1 MEVSNAWGKTIY
13 LYTNGIGWP
22 NDNAKIWVHAWGSG
36 QDTDKQMTKVKDQL
50 YIADISD
57 ADTKVI
63 FTRTE
68 STSTGVFNQEWN
80 RVGEQ
85 ILNDETPCL
94 KLTTFTTG
102 TWGKISYDAHI
113 YLDNSVA
120 NWTEAK
126 KEFMIGHSFYS
137 DTYTMTQI
145 LNTKLYYLAF
155 SDIWHGYWDYG
166 FIGVTS
172 HWGPYNN
179 QDITTRIKSAAKR
192 TGTRGDQ
199 VLNGTKLFVP
209 ENANNDA
216 TLNKFDYNSYN
227 DLNHTQTIKAQ
238 VKYGET
244 DPAYKQVISPATIT
258 ATTKYFNSENSAN
271 GNGSLTIDRGETNPA
286 ELTQT
291 VNAAYTSTVTLSY
304 TNLHD
309 AYEFMDWWDDTNQK
323 TISTSATCTYVATK
337 ATTIYARFKA
347 KEDYTRTVYLD
358 ARNWNADNPRYAV
371 YAFYGEYEGQNEW
384 IDMTPAY
391 GTNWYYTCEVP
402 AKYSH
407 VIFCRMNPDISTN
420 SFDDNNRWGQTNDLL
435 VVLDLDKNNCFT
447 PSGDPT
453 EQGGKTYNGNWSTP
467 PTFTVTLAGTDYGT
481 YTVTCGEQK
490 ITISDHQTQTIT
502 NVAAGTQLTITD
514 IIPNDG
520 YDQTMV
526 YSAAG
531 ANYTYF
537 SDSTEI
543 DGKRTYTYTVNSDVS
558 IAEDFRTKEAH
569 TIYIKVTSIPYE
581 TWCKDSNGEH
591 KSPRIIYIN
600 GLTQQKL
607 RDSENL
613 VDFEHVSSN
622 SSYSIY
628 RCTIPKGNHSFKLF
642 PCNSFDPN
650 VYEGEVFDYKII
662 PDDPSRNCFEFENK
676 ENNKTPSGEWV
687 ASKVYLD
694 PCKYGT
700 YGIRC
705 NGQEYYNYADNQRIV
720 ELPFGA
726 VLEPIDAI
734 STSPHYGPNPRY
746 ASSIVINEYFEVDL
760 NKSLTLIDQ
769 IRYSANLV
777 TTQPHR
783 VILHIPN
790 NILSDWNA
798 DVPYNCVYAKDYRSY
813 GSCKFDEAS
822 QTYIGKLIEGT
833 KLGSEEYYY
842 FDIPA
847 GFNNFVFERKTS
859 LGEGVGPHRA
869 TNDFLYQIPLDE
881 NLVYT
886 LTGTDSSG
894 KFIGTW
900 GPLPEYTI
908 TLGYPDIGRFGI
920 IVDGETIYASNQ
932 NKRDTYITVPYGTE
946 VQLLKGEPGDA
957 AYTNNLVKEINSQKE
972 YIIFGESENQRTFT
986 ITSNVKF
993 DDIFAT
999 KPSQTVF
1006 IAVPKNHANLDKWY
1020 NCSDANHKDGH
1031 DVYAWQTK
1039 YPYDYLQNGQAK
1051 QTMQKKVA
1059 KIETDDYT
1067 YYQYTLDGHVYEL
1080 DFQFKSAKDAN
1091 GTWDSQAAH
1100 AGTKTSKCPPIS
1112 TKNCF
1117 YLDGGIEGTNHV
1129 NGYTGYWDYGPPCQ
1143 VKMGYTNIGRYGIK
1157 DHTGEIHYATPG
1169 GTNTTFYV
1177 PYGSKV
1183 EVLEG
1188 EPGNN
1193 AYNGMV
1199 GLFNGDNVVKKF
1211 HDGQNTDNIVTI
1223 TGYTVFDDLFVSKKE
1238 HIVYLGVPNEGFDNW
1253 RLNDGER
1260 MTVRHLWPRDY
1271 IPSVYVN
1278 YEEMFVIDDITY
1290 YKFTLPQGLCSF
1302 QFSHR
1307 QQSNDSQISAS
1318 RHFLYQIPVTEYN
1331 CFILENRQDGNGD
1344 YDGYWAKLPAKPE
1357 NEYDYR
1363 VLYAEKELIKT
1374 HEEGETEDWETAFR
1388 TVYEHP
1394 SDIITK
1400 PDVLPQNGQED
1411 IVSLHINTSQKR
1423 GDKTVHPMVI
1433 LQQFKKIENNT
1444 YKWVNL
1450 QAHTVLPL
1458 KATGNMGMLPGR
1470 KKTFGDLPFYDDG
1483 IEAIKNDTT
1492 YSSRR
1497 DGLDKYKGSGVWN
1510 FTVTQSGSTVTLNVG
1525 NTTRYTGKYYI
1536 RTEALTNG
1544 WNNYKENL
1552 MTYSDYADYNS
1563 GFSHYFC
1570 KWLLVGNN
1578 VKFTIANDYAQSISD
1593 PLYGDATDLWGNDI
1607 DFQMVER
1614 DQVLNEDAN
1623 VRFAWYEMNNFV
1635 HRAYL
1640 SGSTHVQDRFLVVKG
1655 EAGEIFSHPQGTALT
1670 AGENGTPRFGL
1681 DENEEIFRDD
1691 ANWIYHADIQI
1702 KPGCIAN
1709 VTAQHF
1715 GKTQTFIKN
1724 RTLVYGENL
1733 DDMKY
1738 QYPIRLLYD
1747 FKINRLITGYIPNG
1761 DNNTEIEAFTT
1772 DLMLI
1777 RREEPDDNDSKVTQ
1791 LVFNTKAMDNSN
1803 TRAYGVLELSKERLV
1818 NDGNYNDLKRRLY
1831 WISFPFDVRIA
1842 DVFGSGIYAQHWI
1855 IQSYNGQKRAD
1866 NGYYYETTESNW
1878 EYHFDPNTI
1887 NAGDPEYQG
1896 VLKKGVGYVVALNLY
1911 NIWKDQLLDN
1921 TKDAICLYFPSK
1933 DLISAD
1939 IVKDQDITI
1948 DVPEHE
1954 CKKKGREIADSHWNV
1969 IGVPAYK
1976 NAGVN
1981 FDQPIDLS
1989 TKCAYYYRW
1998 DKAHNA
2004 YTPMASYTGEFST
2017 LHAYMVQ
2024 YHGGLN
2030 WTGVVREG
2038 TQSLAARSNTD
2049 HQIEHNLRLELQKDG
2064 KELDRT
2070 FVRLQENE
2078 DDVTSGF
2085 DFNYDLS
2092 KIINA
2097 GTNIYTIVKTNDLT
2111 TNVSGNVLPL
2121 AEDMVIPVGV
2131 VIDQAG
2137 EYTFSMPDGTDGII
2151 AELIDYQTNTRTN
2164 LLLDNYTVTL
2174 PAGTNNS
2181 RFALSLQPDKTV
2193 TSVDNIGNEATGD
2206 KVKKYLIDGK
2216 LYLQKDGVLYDA
2228 QGHAL

>member
-1 MEVSNAWGKTIY
+1 MKHNLLKSLIISVILLTGVCNAWGKTIY
-13 LYTNGIGWP
+13 LQ
-22 NDNAKIWVHAWGSG
+22 S
-36 QDTDKQMTKVKDQL
+36 
-50 YIADISD
+50 
-57 ADTKVI
+57 
-63 FTRTE
+63 
-68 STSTGVFNQEWN
+68 STSTGWAKDNAKFAIHYWKNGGAANWSDYMIAKTSDMYATEISDDATHVIVVRYNSNKTGTCNWNDVWNQTVTIELNGKNIIVDKGWEEEWDNSEQKNKLKNYSLLDGPYETKNLPKTIYFDNTVAEWN
-80 RVGEQ
+80 
-85 ILNDETPCL
+85 
-94 KLTTFTTG
+94 
-102 TWGKISYDAHI
+102 KIF
-113 YLDNSVA
+113 LR
-120 NWTEAK
+120 
-126 KEFMIGHSFYS
+126 IGRDDYS
-137 DTYTMTQI
+137 DAYQFTKVQGTANLYELKTPKYFGYRSFNLANSCGWTGDKKVDQPYTESSNIYPNGEYKITKRS
-145 LNTKLYYLAF
+145 LNNYYGDL
-155 SDIWHGYWDYG
+155 D
-166 FIGVTS
+166 
-172 HWGPYNN
+172 
-179 QDITTRIKSAAKR
+179 QDI
-192 TGTRGDQ
+192 
-199 VLNGTKLFVP
+199 LFIPTSVNKE
-209 ENANNDA
+209 ENNCTYYNCD
-216 TLNKFDYNSYN
+216 FDERSTP
-227 DLNHTQTIKAQ
+227 H
-238 VKYGET
+238 
-244 DPAYKQVISPATIT
+244 
-258 ATTKYFNSENSAN
+258 
-271 GNGSLTIDRGETNPA
+271 
-286 ELTQT
+286 TQT
-291 VNAAYTSTVTLSY
+291 VNFYQYYAGGTLSISYINEDGNKQTKTSGSFSVPQTCILTVESAIAARGYEFRNVEFYNSTTKQGDIKTIGETFIVRDARTIYPEFVTTSPQKVFLKINAAWEDYKHIKVYTWNNNSHLWVDLNPVNGVSNLFSCEIPAGYSQLSFVKLNGEDAGGYHWNHKTAQSIDLDYTPVSEGKNCFKLTIETKDDGGNVKYTGGWASAKVTLDPC
-304 TNLHD
+304 N
-309 AYEFMDWWDDTNQK
+309 
-323 TISTSATCTYVATK
+323 IGTYGIK
-337 ATTIYARFKA
+337 YNGEEYLNDATTSIEVEMPYGSSFQIIDATPTSEHYIANTRYKTSIVRKGYLTEFEKDQTIEVVDDYNFA
-347 KEDYTRTVYLD
+347 PNLVTKESHRVYLRIPNNLRSD
-358 ARNWNADNPRYAV
+358 WNKNSN
-371 YAFYGEYEGQNEW
+371 GEHFNCIYLRDYLSGWRTKHPSN
-384 IDMTPAY
+384 D
-391 GTNWYYTCEVP
+391 
-402 AKYSH
+402 
-407 VIFCRMNPDISTN
+407 NPDIQYGMVVKSNSHETFEAGEDELWYIDIPAGYHTFGFERKNSTDQGTG
-420 SFDDNNRWGQTNDLL
+420 FTNRTIEFEYGIP
-435 VVLDLDKNNCFT
+435 LDGVNNCFT
-447 PSGDPT
+447 ISRETD
-453 EQGGKTYNGNWSTP
+453 GGR
-467 PTFTVTLAGTDYGT
+467 
-481 YTVTCGEQK
+481 YT
-490 ITISDHQTQTIT
+490 
-502 NVAAGTQLTITD
+502 
-514 IIPNDG
+514 
-520 YDQTMV
+520 
-526 YSAAG
+526 
-531 ANYTYF
+531 
-537 SDSTEI
+537 
-543 DGKRTYTYTVNSDVS
+543 
-558 IAEDFRTKEAH
+558 
-569 TIYIKVTSIPYE
+569 
-581 TWCKDSNGEH
+581 
-591 KSPRIIYIN
+591 
-600 GLTQQKL
+600 
-607 RDSENL
+607 
-613 VDFEHVSSN
+613 
-622 SSYSIY
+622 
-628 RCTIPKGNHSFKLF
+628 
-642 PCNSFDPN
+642 
-650 VYEGEVFDYKII
+650 
-662 PDDPSRNCFEFENK
+662 
-676 ENNKTPSGEWV
+676 
-687 ASKVYLD
+687 
-694 PCKYGT
+694 
-700 YGIRC
+700 
-705 NGQEYYNYADNQRIV
+705 
-720 ELPFGA
+720 
-726 VLEPIDAI
+726 
-734 STSPHYGPNPRY
+734 
-746 ASSIVINEYFEVDL
+746 
-760 NKSLTLIDQ
+760 
-769 IRYSANLV
+769 
-777 TTQPHR
+777 
-783 VILHIPN
+783 
-790 NILSDWNA
+790 
-798 DVPYNCVYAKDYRSY
+798 
-813 GSCKFDEAS
+813 GS
-822 QTYIGKLIEGT
+822 
-833 KLGSEEYYY
+833 
-842 FDIPA
+842 
-847 GFNNFVFERKTS
+847 
-859 LGEGVGPHRA
+859 
-869 TNDFLYQIPLDE
+869 
-881 NLVYT
+881 
-886 LTGTDSSG
+886 
-894 KFIGTW
+894 W
-900 GPLPEYTI
+900 GPLPTCTI

-957 AYTNNLVKEINSQKE
+957 AYTNNLVKEINGQKE
-972 YIIFGESENQRTFT
+972 YIIFGENETAKTFT
-986 ITSNVKF
+986 VTSNVKF

-1006 IAVPKNHANLDKWY
+1006 IAVPKNLDKWY
-1020 NCSDANHKDGH
+1020 NCSDANHKYGH

-1051 QTMQKKVA
+1051 QTMQKKVGII
-1059 KIETDDYT
+1059 KTDDYT

-1129 NGYTGYWDYGPPCQ
+1129 NGYTGYWDYGPPCK
-1143 VKMGYTNIGRYGIK
+1143 VEMGYTNIGRYGIK
-1157 DHTGEIHYATPG
+1157 DYTGEIHYAIPG
-1169 GTNTTFYV
+1169 GKNTIFYV
-1177 PYGSKV
+1177 PYGTQV

-1188 EPGNN
+1188 EPRNDN
-1193 AYNGMV
+1193 YNGMV
-1199 GLFNGDNVVKKF
+1199 GIFNASNTELKQKF
-1211 HDGQNTDNIVTI
+1211 HDGVNVDNFVTI
-1223 TGYTVFDDLFVSKKE
+1223 TQDTAFDDLFVSKQE

-1271 IPSVYVN
+1271 IQWEYVN

-1318 RHFLYQIPVTEYN
+1318 RHFPYQIPVTEYN

-1344 YDGYWAKLPAKPE
+1344 YDGYWAKLPKP
-1357 NEYDYR
+1357 NVGDYR

-1374 HEEGETEDWETAFR
+1374 HEEGETEDWETAFH

-1400 PDVLPQNGQED
+1400 PNVLPQNGRKD

-1433 LQQFKKIENNT
+1433 LQQFQQMPESNT
-1444 YKWVNL
+1444 YKWANL

-1470 KKTFGDLPFYDDG
+1470 KKAFGDLPFYDDG

-1492 YSSRR
+1492 YSNSSRG
-1497 DGLDKYKGSGVWN
+1497 DGLYKGSGVWN
-1510 FTVTQSGSTVTLNVG
+1510 FVVNQASNGSVELDLSQTE
-1525 NTTRYTGKYYI
+1525 RYQGKYYI

-1544 WNNYKENL
+1544 WDDYTDNL
-1552 MTYSDYADYNS
+1552 MTYSDYADYKS

-1593 PLYGDATDLWGNDI
+1593 PLYGDATDLWGYPI
-1607 DFQMVER
+1607 TKQMVDH

-1640 SGSTHVQDRFLVVKG
+1640 GGSTHVKDRFLVVRG
-1655 EAGEIFSHPQGTALT
+1655 EAGKIFSHYVGAGLPEQGKPLEE
-1670 AGENGTPRFGL
+1670 GKDNGSDPRYGL
-1681 DENEEIFRDD
+1681 DANEEIFRDD

-1702 KPGCIAN
+1702 LPGCTAT
-1709 VTAQHF
+1709 VTARHYNHE
-1715 GKTQTFIKN
+1715 QTFIKD
-1724 RTLVYGENL
+1724 RTLVYGEDL
-1733 DDMKY
+1733 DNMKNK
-1738 QYPIRLLYD
+1738 YPIRLLYD
-1747 FKINRLITGYIPNG
+1747 FKINRLITGYIPG
-1761 DNNTEIEAFTT
+1761 NNPEIEAFTT

-1777 RREEPDDNDSKVTQ
+1777 RREEPKDEDSKVTQ
-1791 LVFNTKAMDNSN
+1791 LVFDSGKKAMDNSN

-1818 NDGNYNDLKRRLY
+1818 NNGNYNDLKRRLY

-1911 NIWKDQLLDN
+1911 NIWKDQLLEN

-1939 IVKDQDITI
+1939 IVQDQDII
-1948 DVPEHE
+1948 INVPEHKCE
-1954 CKKKGREIADSHWNV
+1954 KKGREIADSHWNV

-1981 FDQPIDLS
+1981 FDQQIDLS
-1989 TKCAYYYRW
+1989 TDCAYYYRW

-2024 YHGGLN
+2024 YYGGLN

-2070 FVRLQENE
+2070 FVKLQENE
-2078 DDVTSGF
+2078 DNVTSGF

-2137 EYTFSMPDGTDGII
+2137 EYTFSMPDGTAGII

-2193 TSVDNIGNEATGD
+2193 TSVDNIGNGATGD